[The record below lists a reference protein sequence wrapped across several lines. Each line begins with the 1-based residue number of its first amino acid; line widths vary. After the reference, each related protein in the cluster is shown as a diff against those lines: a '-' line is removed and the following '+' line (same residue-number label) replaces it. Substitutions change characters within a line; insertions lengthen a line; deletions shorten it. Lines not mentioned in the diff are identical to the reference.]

1 MSPDEIIAE
10 NQKRRTLITKY
21 KSKKTK
27 LIKDPNAPKRPL
39 TAYIRFFLENRD
51 TTIATKDAAA
61 KSAARWR
68 TLSDAE
74 KRVTT
79 PP

>member
-1 MSPDEIIAE
+1 MSPDDIAAE

-39 TAYIRFFLENRD
+39 SGYIRYFMETRD
-51 TTIATKDAAA
+51 ATITPTAAA
-61 KSAARWR
+61 SQSSARWR
-68 TLSDAE
+68 SMSEAE
-74 KRVTT
+74 KRV
-79 PP
+79 PHL